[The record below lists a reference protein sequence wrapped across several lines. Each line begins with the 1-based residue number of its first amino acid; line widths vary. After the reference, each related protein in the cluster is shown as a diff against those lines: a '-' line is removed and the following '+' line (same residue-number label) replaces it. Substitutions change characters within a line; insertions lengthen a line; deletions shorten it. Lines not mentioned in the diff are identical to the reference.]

1 MKTSEEILNLRNK
14 IAGTLG
20 TPEVQDVLNEFL
32 TTARAELS
40 AYRTSVN
47 DPNSYGLHRAL
58 GRVEMIEYLINQ
70 GKAAIKATEPKG
82 KN

>member
-1 MKTSEEILNLRNK
+1 MKSSEEILNIRNK

-20 TPEVQDVLNEFL
+20 TNEVQDVLQEFL

-40 AYRTSVN
+40 AYRPNVN
-47 DPNSYGLHRAL
+47 DPNSYGVHRAL
-58 GRVEMIEYLINQ
+58 GRVEMLEHLINQ
-70 GKAAIKATEPKG
+70 GKAAIKATETKG